1 MVQAEAEPIV
11 VEIRDAVL
19 RYPLNGF
26 ERESIKTKLL
36 QFARPRSDAAFVQA
50 LSEVCLT
57 VRGGERVGVIGSN
70 GSGKS
75 TLLRIIAGIYPLTS
89 GSISVHGHVSGL
101 FDLGVGFVPEETGRR
116 NIYYRGF
123 LYGFTRREISAV
135 EADIASF
142 ADLGEFIDRPIRT
155 YSAGMQV
162 RLAFAISTMLC
173 SGVLLIDEIISA
185 GDAAFALRAKQQVMR
200 TIAKAECLV
209 LASHDM
215 ASVREI
221 CNRVIWLDKGRIKAD
236 GPPSHVTAEYERSVG
251 G

>member
-1 MVQAEAEPIV
+1 MPQPEKEPIV
-11 VEIRDAVL
+11 VEIENAVL

-36 QFARPRSDAAFVQA
+36 HLSHRRGDAAFVEA
-50 LSEVCLT
+50 LSAVSLT

-89 GSISVHGHVSGL
+89 GSVRVQGNVSGL
-101 FDLGVGFVPEETGRR
+101 FDLGVGFVAEETGRR

-123 LYGFTRREISAV
+123 LYGYTRREIGAI
-135 EADIASF
+135 EADIVSF

-200 TIAKAECLV
+200 TIANAECLV

-221 CNRVIWLDKGRIKAD
+221 CTRVIWLDRGRIKAD
-236 GPPSHVTAEYERSVG
+236 GAPSDVTGEYERSVG
-251 G
+251 T